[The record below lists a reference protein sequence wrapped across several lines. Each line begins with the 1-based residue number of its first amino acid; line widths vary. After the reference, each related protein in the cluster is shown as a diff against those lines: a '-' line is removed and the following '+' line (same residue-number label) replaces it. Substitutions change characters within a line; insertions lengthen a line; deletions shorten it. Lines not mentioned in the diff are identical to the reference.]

1 MSDPTIESA
10 PNIIFQNYLR
20 KIFISSLFL
29 RKMNN
34 IFNYLI
40 FICLFTECIDLLML
54 KIIKD
59 QESLFKFSASHLREL
74 CGVVM
79 ALQ

>member
-1 MSDPTIESA
+1 
-10 PNIIFQNYLR
+10 
-20 KIFISSLFL
+20 
-29 RKMNN
+29 MNN

-40 FICLFTECIDLLML
+40 FICLFTECIDFLML